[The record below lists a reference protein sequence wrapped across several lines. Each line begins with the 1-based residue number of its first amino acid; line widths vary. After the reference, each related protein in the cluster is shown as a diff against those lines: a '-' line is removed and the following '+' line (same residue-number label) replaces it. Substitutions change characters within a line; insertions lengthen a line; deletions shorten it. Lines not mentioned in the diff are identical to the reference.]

1 MALLVTRSTRLR
13 PHGIPR
19 ARRRHHTVLWA
30 IAAGAGN
37 HRPDGPPTHHALTIN
52 RTTQVGPIKPRER
65 ASKGD
70 IMREFKVNPEFTI
83 TDEQSLRSL
92 FQATHTLAVQKMQG
106 SLDKHAQA
114 FIRRSP
120 FLCIGTQN
128 LDGKADVSP
137 RGDPAGF
144 VRILDQHTLAIP
156 DRPGNNRLDSLVNIL
171 ANPSVGLL
179 FIIPG
184 FDDTLRV
191 NGQASLVNDPEI
203 LESMSVKDRIP
214 KLAIVVKVSEVFLHC
229 AKAFRRSQLWNPD
242 HFQDR
247 GEMPSLSKI
256 ILDQTTGAPSDDDE
270 MRKIDDELEDEYK
283 KTLY

>member
-1 MALLVTRSTRLR
+1 MMT
-13 PHGIPR
+13 
-19 ARRRHHTVLWA
+19 
-30 IAAGAGN
+30 
-37 HRPDGPPTHHALTIN
+37 
-52 RTTQVGPIKPRER
+52 
-65 ASKGD
+65 
-70 IMREFKVNPEFTI
+70 EFKANPEFAI
-83 TDEQSLRSL
+83 TDERSLRSL
-92 FQATHTLAVQKMQG
+92 FHAQTPLAIHKCQG
-106 SLDKHAQA
+106 SLDRHAQA

-120 FLCIGTQN
+120 FICIGTQN

-137 RGDPAGF
+137 RGDPVGF
-144 VRILDQHTLAIP
+144 VKILDQHTLAIP

-191 NGQASLVNDPEI
+191 NGQASLVTDPEI
-203 LESMSVKDRIP
+203 LQDMSVNDRRP
-214 KLAIVVKVSEVFLHC
+214 KLAIVVKVDEVFLHC
-229 AKAFRRSQLWNPD
+229 AKAFRRSRLWNPE

-256 ILDQTTGAPSDDDE
+256 ILDQTTGAPSDDAV
-270 MRKIDDELEDEYK
+270 MRKIDDDLEDEYK